1 MKQKLLIIFLFLV
14 NTICFSQDLIS
25 GGTNSWLIHTPDDG
39 RSSLYIAPSINNNW
53 NFNYQ
58 TVFYNNGDVIFSG
71 NVGIGT
77 TNPSEKLEIYNSD
90 TSPAVISLKSNR
102 NDLQF
107 VDVGRISAKQAAGE
121 IARIGMPRSGGS
133 FTGYLTF
140 WTKADNNTDL
150 TEKVRINESGNVGI
164 GTTNPTNKLD
174 VNGTI
179 HSKEVKVDM
188 NGWSDFVFKKEYN
201 LPTLQEVEKHINGK
215 GHLQNIPS
223 EEEVLKNGINLG
235 EMNAKLLQKIEELTL
250 YIIQQEKKNSIQTL
264 EIENSKNEI
273 EALKKENEQMKK
285 QNNLIKTE
293 NDLIK
298 KNQIDLEKQMKN
310 FVKD

>member
-1 MKQKLLIIFLFLV
+1 MKQKLLILFLFLV

-25 GGTNSWLIHTPDDG
+25 GGSNSWLIHTPDDG

-188 NGWSDFVFKKEYN
+188 NGWSDFVFKKQYD
-201 LPTLQEVEKHINGK
+201 LPTLEEVEKHINEK
-215 GHLQNIPS
+215 GHLENIPS

-235 EMNAKLLQKIEELTL
+235 EMNAKLLQKIEEMIL
-250 YIIQQEKKNSIQTL
+250 YMIEQNKKVQE
-264 EIENSKNEI
+264 
-273 EALKKENEQMKK
+273 LKKENENFKLVFERLSK
-285 QNNLIKTE
+285 IE
-293 NDLIK
+293 
-298 KNQIDLEKQMKN
+298 EKLK
-310 FVKD
+310 